1 MKKLLFIL
9 AVTGSISCFAQ
20 EKEVRDAMEKKYGE
34 PGMEKMNEWLAGM
47 SGKVEPEYNFPMSVD
62 MTMVNYRKKEPQKP
76 MQMTIYVNNDKGLF
90 GTKMNDDKGKNQM
103 IMVVDQE
110 NNNIVMLNEKEKT
123 AMAINTKT
131 FMATNNYS
139 HTTKEKAGS
148 VDCKKTGKTKTIEGY
163 NCEEYVCTN
172 SERNG
177 RYEIYV
183 TDKVKFDFTNNDG
196 RNNPFADYFKQAAGL
211 GGMMMEGK
219 FYEKDELQA
228 TVIVNNVNTAA
239 NYTIST
245 TGYKTGLH

>member
-9 AVTGSISCFAQ
+9 AITSGLSSFAQ

-47 SGKVEPEYNFPMSVD
+47 NGKVAAEYSFPMSVD
-62 MTMVNYRKKEPQKP
+62 MTMINHRDGKSPKP
-76 MQMTIYVNNDKGLF
+76 MQMTIYVNKEKELL
-90 GTKMNDDKGKNQM
+90 GTKMKGNKGKNDIM
-103 IMVVDQE
+103 MVVDQE

-123 AMAINTKT
+123 AMAINTKA

-139 HTTKEKAGS
+139 HPTKEKTGT
-148 VDCKKTGKTKTIEGY
+148 VDCKKTGKIKTIAGY
-163 NCEEYVCTN
+163 PCEEYICTN
-172 SERNG
+172 TERDG
-177 RYEIYV
+177 RYEIFV

-196 RNNPFADYFKQAAGL
+196 RNNPFADYFKQVAGL

-228 TVIVNNVNTAA
+228 TVTVNSINTSA

-245 TGYKTGLH
+245 AGYKTGLH